1 MAVDIRQYV
10 IQESNRLGIDPNVAL
25 KVIDGEG
32 GFRDPYQRGLGR
44 APKSQ
49 APGLGA
55 TENSYGPLQLYI
67 SGTGAG
73 LGDRALA
80 AGIDPRK
87 DWRRGVTFGL
97 EEARKHGWGQWYGAK
112 ARGITGMMG
121 INGAAPGPDGPKGQE
136 AYLPPLPTR
145 TITDHPIADVAPDAA
160 PIVATAAPDDSIL
173 DKLKSLNVGADG
185 KDSPLD
191 KLGGALKAPEAP
203 QPTPIIQTGALAS
216 SDTLDAT
223 RMAQAQQMMASLMA
237 SKRKKI
243 PGLTLGPSF
252 G

>member
-1 MAVDIRQYV
+1 MAIDIRSYA
-10 IQESNRLGIDPNVAL
+10 IQEANRLGMDPNIVL
-25 KVIDGEG
+25 KVIGGEG
-32 GFRDPYQRGLGR
+32 GFTNPFQRGLGP

-49 APGLGA
+49 AAGFGA

-87 DWRRGVTFGL
+87 DWKRGLTFGL
-97 EEARKHGWGQWYGAK
+97 EEAQKRGWGQWYGAK
-112 ARGITGMMG
+112 AQGITGMMG
-121 INGAAPGPDGPKGQE
+121 INPGAASPDGPKGQE
-136 AYLPPLPTR
+136 SYLPPLPSR
-145 TITDHPIADVAPDAA
+145 NITDHPVAEATPDAA
-160 PIVATAAPDDSIL
+160 PVTTTAADDSFL
-173 DKLKSLNVGADG
+173 DKLKSLNVGTDG

-191 KLGGALKAPEAP
+191 KLGSALKAPEAS

-216 SDTLDAT
+216 SDALDAT

-237 SKRKKI
+237 SKRKRV